1 MSDPNSSLNGGS
13 NPESG
18 HQQGAGEYGGGQNP
32 NQYSGQNRWQ
42 GYSQAPGQQQYAGNY
57 AGQQDPAQVQYPGYY
72 PGQYPSYGGY
82 GYGGWNTPQRTHGVT
97 TAAMVLGILAAAISL
112 LPFVG
117 FLAFILGPLAMVLGI
132 IGIAKRLNRRGFAVA
147 GLVTGAFGV
156 LVSVLYA
163 LLLSTMMS
171 FIDTTDTYEF
181 VTRSAGEYNISIT
194 TTGPA
199 PEISNN
205 QRGTFSEF
213 HSASNFYGGVVAT
226 NVGDNAGA
234 VGCKI
239 FDSEGVLVVEDADQG
254 LGAQAECMIGA
265 SWLGTED
272 EIDVSGILDARSGNP
287 VPAG

>member
-1 MSDPNSSLNGGS
+1 MSDPNTPLNGGS

-18 HQQGAGEYGGGQNP
+18 YRQETGGYGGGQTSDP
-32 NQYSGQNRWQ
+32 YVGQARWQ
-42 GYSQAPGQQQYAGNY
+42 GYSQATGQQQYPGNY
-57 AGQQDPAQVQYPGYY
+57 QGQQDQAQTQYPGYY

-82 GYGGWNTPQRTHGVT
+82 GYGGWNVARRTHGIT

-117 FLAFILGPLAMVLGI
+117 FLAFILGPLAMLFGI
-132 IGIAKRLNRRGFAVA
+132 IGIAKRFNRRGFAVT

-171 FIDTTDTYEF
+171 YLDTTDTYEF
-181 VTRSAGEYNISIT
+181 VTRSAGEYHISIT
-194 TTGPA
+194 TTEPT

-205 QRGTFSEF
+205 QRGTFSE
-213 HSASNFYGGVVAT
+213 HHIASNFYGGVVAT
-226 NVGDNAGA
+226 NVGDNAGS

-239 FDSEGVLVVEDADQG
+239 FDSDGVLVVEDAAKG
-254 LGAQAECMIGA
+254 IGAQAQCMIGG

-272 EIDVSGILDARSGNP
+272 EFDVSGILDARTASP